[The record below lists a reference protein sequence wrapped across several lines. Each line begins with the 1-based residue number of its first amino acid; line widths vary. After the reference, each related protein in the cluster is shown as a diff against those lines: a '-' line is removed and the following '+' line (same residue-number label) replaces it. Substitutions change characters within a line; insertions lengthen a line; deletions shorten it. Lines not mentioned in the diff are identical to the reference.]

1 VNRALRTALM
11 GALVIGPVTL
21 GACSAGQVTQTGT
34 QDRDKVGPQAQVEDI
49 LLRQV
54 TLAYPRE
61 GVYEEGDDAVLVMTI
76 VNASNADDTLTAIE
90 GEGFS
95 GLRLSGTGPTPSPS
109 SPAGNQPTTPPAPGT
124 TGATPGAAPATPT
137 GAAPTASSEL
147 SLEIPADT
155 ALYIGRGGDATITL
169 QDLAEPL
176 TPGQTL
182 PLTLTFEQ
190 AGEITLDALVG
201 IPDEEVERGEAF
213 DFHEGEGEGE
223 GAGQQENPASEEDT
237 QAE

>member
-1 VNRALRTALM
+1 VNRALRAALM
-11 GALVIGPVTL
+11 GALVTSPVAL
-21 GACSAGQVTQTGT
+21 GACSAGQVTQTAT

-54 TLAYPRE
+54 TLAYPEE
-61 GVYEEGDDAVLVMTI
+61 GAYEAGDDAVLVMTI
-76 VNASNADDTLTAIE
+76 VNESNEPDTLMSIE

-95 GLRLSGTGPTPSPS
+95 GLRIAGTGPTPVPS

-124 TGATPGAAPATPT
+124 TGATPGAVPAAPT

-147 SLEIPADT
+147 SLEIPPDT
-155 ALYIGRGGDATITL
+155 ALYLGRGGDATVTL

-182 PLTLTFEQ
+182 GLTLTFEQ
-190 AGEITLDALVG
+190 AGEIQLQALVG
-201 IPDEEVERGEAF
+201 IPDEEVERGEPF

-223 GAGQQENPASEEDT
+223 GGGQQENPASEEDT

>member
-11 GALVIGPVTL
+11 GALVIGPLTL
-21 GACSAGQVTQTGT
+21 GACSAGQVSQTAT

-61 GVYEEGDDAVLVMTI
+61 GAYEEGDDAVLVMTI
-76 VNASNADDTLTAIE
+76 VNASNEDDTLTAIE

-147 SLEIPADT
+147 SLQIPADT

-201 IPDEEVERGEAF
+201 IPDEEVERGEPF